1 MASGG
6 ELEESNGKRTL
17 SSSSVNTESSDTE
30 ESSSEVEVKRK
41 KKKKKKRMKQ
51 KKRGKEN
58 KKAGG
63 KSKVKWSNEKIFRLI
78 ELYEERPCLWDV
90 FSQHYHNRET
100 TSKAKSEI
108 EVRLIVLRSYKN

>member
-1 MASGG
+1 MASRE

-30 ESSSEVEVKRK
+30 ESSSEVEVKR

>member
-1 MASGG
+1 MATKMAIGG

-58 KKAGG
+58 KTAGE
-63 KSKVKWSNEKIFRLI
+63 KSEVKWWNEKIFRLI
-78 ELYEERPCLWDV
+78 KLYEEKPCLWEMC
-90 FSQHYHNRET
+90 FHNIT
-100 TSKAKSEI
+100 TT
-108 EVRLIVLRSYKN
+108 